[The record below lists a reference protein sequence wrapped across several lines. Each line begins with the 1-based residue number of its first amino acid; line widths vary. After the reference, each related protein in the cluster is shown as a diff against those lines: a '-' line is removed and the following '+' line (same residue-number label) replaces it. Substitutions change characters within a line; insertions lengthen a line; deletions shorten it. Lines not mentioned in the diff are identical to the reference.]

1 MEVKY
6 EEKKPEVRIRGWNIV
21 GIWSLDIQIETCAIC
36 RNHIM
41 DTCVECQNG
50 LGTGEECSISW
61 GKCGHAFHTHC
72 IGRWL
77 NSRNVCPLDT
87 QTWTYDN
94 RRVEGKKTGEDG
106 V

>member
-1 MEVKY
+1 MDAG
-6 EEKKPEVRIRGWNIV
+6 EEQRPEIKLISWDLV
-21 GIWSLDIQIETCAIC
+21 GVWSLDIQIETCAIC

-50 LGTGEECSISW
+50 IVADDGCSISW

-77 NSRNVCPLDT
+77 NSRNICPLDT
-87 QTWTYDN
+87 QPWVYET
-94 RRVEGKKTGEDG
+94 KKDEQN
-106 V
+106 